1 MNEFNVLNVLN
12 VFNILNV
19 LNALNVL
26 MYNTKE
32 VSMMIGGVFRL
43 SGETTHPIEGPLGRA
58 TPPPAI
64 YDREPCGSDRQKW
77 YAHQDRQMDDAKYV
91 RIRSINAV
99 RPVTTTK
106 HDN

>member
-1 MNEFNVLNVLN
+1 MAQDVVNLC
-12 VFNILNV
+12 
-19 LNALNVL
+19 
-26 MYNTKE
+26 K
-32 VSMMIGGVFRL
+32 SSGV
-43 SGETTHPIEGPLGRA
+43 HIIEGPLGRA

-64 YDREPCGSDRQKW
+64 YDREPCGSDRQTW
-77 YAHQDRQMDDAKYV
+77 YAHQDRQIDDAKYV

>member
-1 MNEFNVLNVLN
+1 MSEGAWREPEGLGGMLRSCLIRLVHGPAEFNL
-12 VFNILNV
+12 
-19 LNALNVL
+19 
-26 MYNTKE
+26 
-32 VSMMIGGVFRL
+32 
-43 SGETTHPIEGPLGRA
+43 IEGPLGRA

-64 YDREPCGSDRQKW
+64 YDREPCGSDRQTW

-91 RIRSINAV
+91 RIRSKNAV